1 MKKIEIKANAKI
13 NLFLDISA
21 LRKDGYHDILS
32 IMQSV
37 SLCDTVN
44 IEYEESSEKKIEV
57 KCDTQSLPADSR
69 NLAYKAADRLL
80 DSGTVKIEIKKN
92 IFLSAGL
99 AGGSADAAAV
109 LVGLAR
115 LSKPDINT
123 ERLFKIGAEIG
134 ADVPFCMVGGTKL
147 VTGIGDI
154 HRNFAEMPETHLV
167 IACMGEGF
175 PTPEAYKRL
184 DRVYNNFEN
193 YKPETHTIDYIKD
206 CFSRKLL
213 PDRSFNIFESAV
225 LPMRPHAEKIKK
237 VMCECGARLALMSGS
252 GPSVFGIFG
261 DYESALEA
269 VKELTQ
275 TGASA
280 KLCEPRKSGLEIL

>member
-44 IEYEESSEKKIEV
+44 IEYEESSQKKIEV
-57 KCDTQSLPADSR
+57 KCDAQSLPADSR

-115 LSKPDINT
+115 LSVGMSSESFHSRKTQGSGDGTFIN
-123 ERLFKIGAEIG
+123 EI
-134 ADVPFCMVGGTKL
+134 VY
-147 VTGIGDI
+147 IQQYS
-154 HRNFAEMPETHLV
+154 RNSGNF
-167 IACMGEGF
+167 
-175 PTPEAYKRL
+175 TPEIFFHTGRALYCG
-184 DRVYNNFEN
+184 DRRTRGVG
-193 YKPETHTIDYIKD
+193 KDHT
-206 CFSRKLL
+206 
-213 PDRSFNIFESAV
+213 
-225 LPMRPHAEKIKK
+225 
-237 VMCECGARLALMSGS
+237 CE
-252 GPSVFGIFG
+252 
-261 DYESALEA
+261 
-269 VKELTQ
+269 
-275 TGASA
+275 
-280 KLCEPRKSGLEIL
+280 